1 MKRKITALLSVLLS
15 FALTPITA
23 IAAETEPIRI
33 ETDTFSYYATMNFH
47 TSPELTLQGTDANL
61 LITGIYQ
68 KIDNPDYKIYT
79 GVMLLS
85 GYSERCN
92 ILYWDI
98 TSKDEAVQVGDLLNF
113 QSGTYVVETNPLTI
127 YYDPDT
133 STYRNYGNG
142 SALLGD
148 KFKGVIRNEVK
159 LFQDHMDEYTPVG
172 GGKYQLLPIAPE
184 ITGEEPQQLYGDF
197 NHDGEVNASDA
208 AIMLIYAAE
217 HGAGTFSGSFEEYVS
232 K

>member
-1 MKRKITALLSVLLS
+1 MKKTNVICSLLLCGMLAIS
-15 FALTPITA
+15 PITA
-23 IAAETEPIRI
+23 IAAESEPISI

-68 KIDNPDYKIYT
+68 KNDNPDYKIYT

-113 QSGTYVVETNPLTI
+113 QSGTYIVETNPLTI

-133 STYRNYGNG
+133 STYQNYGNG

-148 KFKGVIRNEVK
+148 EFKDVIRNEVK
-159 LFQDHMDEYTPVG
+159 QFQDHMD
-172 GGKYQLLPIAPE
+172 GKYQLLPVPPE
-184 ITGEEPQQLYGDF
+184 VTGEAPQQLYGDF

-217 HGAGTFSGSFEEYVS
+217 HGAGTFSGTFEEYVNR
-232 K
+232 